1 MGKRLLDCTASDV
14 KAFTKE
20 DWLYSIGANEGR
32 TLACETIGT
41 VLPLFGDVTN
51 AEVAASLG
59 ADILLL
65 NIFDVENP
73 IIQGLP
79 DVKPEERVR
88 ELKRL
93 TGRMIGINLE
103 PVESGYEGE
112 DPDNMWKMSPG
123 RMATLKNGRG
133 YGTSYRKSR

>member
-65 NIFDVENP
+65 NIFDVE
-73 IIQGLP
+73 P
-79 DVKPEERVR
+79 DHSGVAGCK
-88 ELKRL
+88 
-93 TGRMIGINLE
+93 TGRTGAGIKA
-103 PVESGYEGE
+103 PYRADDSYQ
-112 DPDNMWKMSPG
+112 PG
-123 RMATLKNGRG
+123 AGR
-133 YGTSYRKSR
+133 KWI

>member
-88 ELKRL
+88 ELKAPYRADDWYQPGA
-93 TGRMIGINLE
+93 GRKWI
-103 PVESGYEGE
+103 
-112 DPDNMWKMSPG
+112 
-123 RMATLKNGRG
+123 
-133 YGTSYRKSR
+133 